1 MEQLK
6 HQNGWFI
13 PTDAPPQAGRAL
25 LVRALQTLHAP
36 VFVVQDGDVLKTA
49 TDGQV
54 TLSAEAPSAAALPVL
69 AYVPPLPPSHLGHP
83 SFQER
88 YGVHANYV
96 AGAMANGI
104 ASEAV
109 VIEMAKAGLLGFF
122 GAAGL
127 PTSRIAQA
135 IHTIRASIGP
145 LPFGVN
151 LIHSPQ
157 TPQQE
162 WDSVALFLEQR
173 VTIVSASAFMKL
185 TKPIVWYRL
194 SGAHT
199 DGSGT
204 LIVPN
209 RVMAKVSREEV
220 AQQFMKP
227 PPKAMVDA
235 LLAEGKITAA
245 EAALA
250 PHVSMADD
258 ITAEADSGG
267 HTDRQPAPVLM
278 PLMLA
283 LRNRITAT
291 HDLKTRIRIGAA
303 GGITTPEAAAGA
315 FAMGADYVLTGTI
328 NQACVEAGTSD
339 MVKEMLSTAS
349 AADVDMGPAGDM
361 FEQGAEVQVLKRGT
375 LFAMRGRHL
384 YELYKTYDSVDAIPT
399 AVREKLEKQI
409 FRAPLTE
416 IWSHCSAFFAERD
429 PKQLTRA
436 DKDPRHKMALIFR
449 WYLGLSSR
457 WAITGD
463 ASRKMDT
470 QIWCGPGIGAF
481 NAWTKGSFL
490 EAPGAR
496 SVSLVAANMMAG
508 AAAITRARQLL
519 QQGVDAGPEA
529 TVWTPRPLAPSTPT
543 PVNS

>member
-1 MEQLK
+1 MDELK
-6 HQNGWFI
+6 HQNGWYI
-13 PTDAPPQAGRAL
+13 PTDAPPQAGRAT
-25 LVRALQTLHAP
+25 LVRALQTLHKP
-36 VFVVQDGDVLKTA
+36 VIVVRDGDILKTA
-49 TDGQV
+49 MSGAV
-54 TLSAEAPSAAALPVL
+54 TLSTDRPAAHALPVL
-69 AYVPPLPPSHLGHP
+69 AYIPALNPNQLGHP
-83 SFQER
+83 SFQDR

-109 VIEMAKAGLLGFF
+109 VIEMAKAGLMGFF

-127 PTSRIAQA
+127 PTARIAEA
-135 IHTIRASIGP
+135 IQTIRTAIGS
-145 LPFGVN
+145 LPFGIN

-162 WDSVALFLEQR
+162 WDSVSLFLEQNVR
-173 VTIVSASAFMKL
+173 IVSASAFMKL

-194 SGAHT
+194 SGIHEDA
-199 DGSGT
+199 SGT
-204 LIVPN
+204 LIIPN

-220 AQQFMKP
+220 AQQFMRP
-227 PPKAMVDA
+227 PPQSMVDA
-235 LLAEGKITAA
+235 LLKDGKITAG

-250 PHVSMADD
+250 SQVPMADD

-267 HTDRQPAPVLM
+267 HTDRQPAPVLL

-283 LRNRITAT
+283 LRNRI
-291 HDLKTRIRIGAA
+291 KTECGLRTPIRIGAA
-303 GGITTPEAAAGA
+303 GGITTPEAAAAA
-315 FAMGADYVLTGTI
+315 FAIGADYVLTGTI
-328 NQACVEAGTSD
+328 NQACVEAGTST
-339 MVKEMLSTAS
+339 MVKEMLATAS

-384 YELYKTYDSVDAIPT
+384 YELYKTYDNMDAIPT
-399 AVREKLEKQI
+399 AVREKLEKQV

-416 IWSHCSAFFAERD
+416 IWSKCASFFAERD
-429 PKQLTRA
+429 PKQLARA
-436 DKDPRHKMALIFR
+436 ERDPRHKMALVFR

-463 ASRKMDT
+463 ESRKMDT

-490 EAPGAR
+490 EHPEAR
-496 SVSLVAANMMAG
+496 SVSVVAANIMAG

>member
-1 MEQLK
+1 MELFK
-6 HQNGWFI
+6 HQNGWYI
-13 PTDAPPQAGRAL
+13 PTDAPPQAGRAA
-25 LVRALQTLHAP
+25 LVRALQTLHKP
-36 VFVVQDGDVLKTA
+36 VIVVRDGATIMTA
-49 TDGQV
+49 TSGDL
-54 TLSAEAPSAAALPVL
+54 TFSANSPDSSALPVL
-69 AYVPPLPPSHLGHP
+69 AYVPPLNPHQLGHP
-83 SFQER
+83 SFQDR

-109 VIEMAKAGLLGFF
+109 VIEMAKAGLMGFF

-127 PTSRIAQA
+127 PTERIAEA
-135 IHTIRASIGP
+135 IQTIRASVGS
-145 LPFGVN
+145 LPFGIN

-162 WDSVALFLEQR
+162 WDSVSLFLDQEIR
-173 VTIVSASAFMKL
+173 IVSASAYMKL

-194 SGAHT
+194 SGIHRDST
-199 DGSGT
+199 GT
-204 LIVPN
+204 IVVPN

-227 PPKAMVDA
+227 PPQSMIDA
-235 LLAEGKITAA
+235 LLNEGKITGQ

-250 PHVSMADD
+250 GQVSMADD

-267 HTDRQPAPVLM
+267 HTDRQPAPVLL

-283 LRNRITAT
+283 LRNRITAEYM
-291 HDLKTRIRIGAA
+291 LQSPIRIGAA
-303 GGITTPEAAAGA
+303 GGITTPEAAAAA
-315 FAMGADYVLTGTI
+315 FAIGADYVLTGTI
-328 NQACVEAGTSD
+328 NQACVEAGTST
-339 MVKEMLSTAS
+339 MVKEMLATAS

-384 YELYKTYDSVDAIPT
+384 YELYKTYDSIEAIPKD
-399 AVREKLEKQI
+399 VRSKLEKQV
-409 FRAPLTE
+409 FRAPLEE
-416 IWSHCSAFFAERD
+416 IWSGCASFFEERD
-429 PKQLTRA
+429 PKQLERA
-436 DKDPRHKMALIFR
+436 AREPRHKMALVFR

-463 ASRKMDT
+463 ESRKMDT

-481 NAWTKGSFL
+481 NAWTKGTFL
-490 EAPGAR
+490 EHPAAR
-496 SVSLVAANMMAG
+496 SVSIVAANIMAG